1 MITSWVNEDGKRLLG
16 YCRARTAN
24 IQAAEDLF
32 QETFLKAF
40 SFLKKK
46 SVWITEPIFF
56 LIPIARNLSCDKY
69 REFMRKGGYQASI
82 DELGDALDKLALYA
96 NHSEEDERL
105 ELVLIAIEEL
115 PEWAQKIL
123 EDIVYFG
130 YRPDE
135 IAERDKEKITT
146 IQGRLARARS
156 ILREKVDSLM
166 KSEKRSRII
175 SKLK

>member
-1 MITSWVNEDGKRLLG
+1 
-16 YCRARTAN
+16 
-24 IQAAEDLF
+24 
-32 QETFLKAF
+32 
-40 SFLKKK
+40 
-46 SVWITEPIFF
+46 
-56 LIPIARNLSCDKY
+56 
-69 REFMRKGGYQASI
+69 MRKGGYQASI